1 MHTKLIDNGEE
12 CGSRRQVLNLKYCVL
27 VEIDAYSEPTK

>member
-12 CGSRRQVLNLKYCVL
+12 CGRRRQVLNLKYLVL
-27 VEIDAYSEPTK
+27 VEADAYNQPTE